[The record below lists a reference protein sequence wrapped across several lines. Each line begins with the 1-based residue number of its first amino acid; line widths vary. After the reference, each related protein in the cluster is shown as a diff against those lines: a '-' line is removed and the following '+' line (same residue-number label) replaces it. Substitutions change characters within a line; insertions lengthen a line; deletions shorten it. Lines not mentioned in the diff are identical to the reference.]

1 MKVLSDYFFFNF
13 FRLLQWRPS
22 LRCPGANVLIINV
35 SPLWQVEMPE
45 SKCLHLNTPLRDSVP
60 LSKLSGTSVYLKLDN
75 AQPTGSFKI
84 RGIGH
89 LCKTWAE
96 RGCKHFVCSSGG
108 NAGLAAA
115 YSARMLSIP
124 ATILV
129 PITTPSFTIQRVKD
143 EGATVC
149 VVGEILDETIEHAKE
164 LVKNNPGWVYIP
176 PFDDPLIWEG
186 HTSLVKEIEASL
198 PAKPGA
204 IALSV
209 GGGGMLCGVV
219 QGLREVGWS
228 DVPIIALETRGA
240 HSLNAALEAGK
251 LVTLSEITSVA
262 KTLGA
267 KTVGAQ
273 TLKVAQEHPVYSEVV
288 TDQQAVLAIEAFVD
302 DEKMLVEPACG
313 AALAAVYSDVVG
325 KLQRE
330 GKLSPD
336 LSSLVIIV
344 CGGNNITLAQLSRL
358 KEQLGIPS
366 VRAA

>member
-1 MKVLSDYFFFNF
+1 M
-13 FRLLQWRPS
+13 S
-22 LRCPGANVLIINV
+22 LAGE
-35 SPLWQVEMPE
+35 QVKMADIR
-45 SKCLHLNTPLRDSVP
+45 SLHLNTPLRNSVP
-60 LSKLSGTSVYLKLDN
+60 LSKLSGTKVYLKLDN

-96 RGCKHFVCSSGG
+96 RGCTHFVCSSGG

-129 PITTPSFTIQRVKD
+129 PTTTPAFTIQRVKD

-149 VVGEILDETIEHAKE
+149 VVGEMLDETIEHAKE
-164 LVKNNPGWVYIP
+164 LMKNNPGWVYIP
-176 PFDDPLIWEG
+176 PFDDPLIWDG
-186 HTSLVKEIEASL
+186 HASLVKEMKESL
-198 PAKPGA
+198 PSKPGA

-219 QGLREVGWS
+219 QGLREVGWD
-228 DVPIIALETRGA
+228 DVPIIAMETKGA
-240 HSLNAALEAGK
+240 HSLNAAVQAGK
-251 LVTLSEITSVA
+251 LVTLPEISSVA

-273 TLKVAQEHPVYSEVV
+273 TLKVALEHPVFSEVIS
-288 TDQQAVLAIEAFVD
+288 DQDAVIAIERFLD

-313 AALAAVYSDVVG
+313 AALAAVYSNVFG
-325 KLQRE
+325 KLQKE
-330 GKLSPD
+330 GKLSQD

-344 CGGNNITLAQLSRL
+344 CGGNNITLTQLFRL
-358 KEQLGIPS
+358 KEQLDIKS
-366 VRAA
+366 TSAA

>member
-1 MKVLSDYFFFNF
+1 MAEIRS
-13 FRLLQWRPS
+13 
-22 LRCPGANVLIINV
+22 
-35 SPLWQVEMPE
+35 
-45 SKCLHLNTPLRDSVP
+45 LHLNTPLRDSVP
-60 LSKLSGTSVYLKLDN
+60 LSKLSGTKVYLKLDN

-89 LCKTWAE
+89 LCETWAK
-96 RGCKHFVCSSGG
+96 RGCTHFVCSSGG

-129 PITTPSFTIQRVKD
+129 PTTTPAFTIQRVKD
-143 EGATVC
+143 EGATVY

-186 HTSLVKEIEASL
+186 HTSLVKEFKESL
-198 PAKPGA
+198 PSKPGA
-204 IALSV
+204 IVLSV

-219 QGLREVGWS
+219 QGLQEVGWN
-228 DVPIIALETRGA
+228 DVPIVAMETYGA

-251 LVTLSEITSVA
+251 LVTLPEITSVA

-273 TLKVAQEHPVYSEVV
+273 TLKVALEHPVFSEVIS
-288 TDQQAVLAIEAFVD
+288 DLDAVMAIEKFLD

-313 AALAAVYSDVVG
+313 AALAAVYSDTIG
-325 KLQRE
+325 KLQKQ
-330 GKLSPD
+330 GKLS
-336 LSSLVIIV
+336 SSLHSVVVIV
-344 CGGNNITLAQLSRL
+344 CGGNNITLSQLFRL
-358 KEQLGIPS
+358 KEQLEVES
-366 VRAA
+366 VSAA

>member
-1 MKVLSDYFFFNF
+1 
-13 FRLLQWRPS
+13 
-22 LRCPGANVLIINV
+22 
-35 SPLWQVEMPE
+35 MPNE
-45 SKCLHLNTPLRDSVP
+45 KCLHLNTPLRDSVP
-60 LSKLSGTSVYLKLDN
+60 LSKLSGTTVYLKLDN

-129 PITTPSFTIQRVKD
+129 PVTTPEFTIKRVKD
-143 EGATVC
+143 EGASVC

-164 LVKNNPGWVYIP
+164 LVRNNPGWVYIP

-186 HTSLVKEIEASL
+186 HTSLVKEIKASL
-198 PAKPGA
+198 PSKPGA
-204 IALSV
+204 IVLSV

-219 QGLREVGWS
+219 QGLREAEWD
-228 DVPIIALETRGA
+228 DVPIIAMETRGA
-240 HSLNAALEAGK
+240 HSLNAALQAGT
-251 LVTLSEITSVA
+251 LVTLPEITSVA

-273 TLKVAQEHPVYSEVV
+273 TLKVAQEHPVFSEVIS
-288 TDQQAVLAIEAFVD
+288 DQEAVAAIEKFVD

-313 AALAAVYSDVVG
+313 AALAAVYSNVLE
-325 KLQRE
+325 KLKGE
-330 GKLSPD
+330 GKLKKD
-336 LSSLVIIV
+336 LSSVVIIV
-344 CGGNNITLAQLSRL
+344 CGGNNITLSQLYHL
-358 KEQLGIPS
+358 KKQLGMHPKS
-366 VRAA
+366 SS

>member
-1 MKVLSDYFFFNF
+1 
-13 FRLLQWRPS
+13 
-22 LRCPGANVLIINV
+22 
-35 SPLWQVEMPE
+35 MPE
-45 SKCLHLNTPLRDSVP
+45 MKCLHLDTPLRDSVP
-60 LSKLSGTSVYLKLDN
+60 LSKLSGTTVYLKLDS

-108 NAGLAAA
+108 NAGMAAA

-129 PITTPSFTIQRVKD
+129 PVTTPSFTIQRLKD

-164 LVKNNPGWVYIP
+164 MVQNNPGSVYIP

-186 HTSLVKEIEASL
+186 HTSLVKEMKASL
-198 PAKPGA
+198 PSKPGA

-228 DVPIIALETRGA
+228 DVPIIAMETKGA
-240 HSLNAALEAGK
+240 HSLNAAMEAGK

-273 TLKVAQEHPVYSEVV
+273 TLKLAQEHTVFSEVV
-288 TDQQAVLAIEAFVD
+288 TDQEAVIAIEHFVD

-313 AALAAVYSDVVG
+313 AALAAVYSNVVG
-325 KLQRE
+325 KLQKE
-330 GKLSPD
+330 GKLSKD
-336 LSSLVIIV
+336 LSSLVIVV
-344 CGGNNITLAQLSRL
+344 CGGNNITLGQLYRL
-358 KEQLGIPS
+358 KEQLGMPS
-366 VRAA
+366 VKTA

>member
-1 MKVLSDYFFFNF
+1 MIPAGV
-13 FRLLQWRPS
+13 
-22 LRCPGANVLIINV
+22 
-35 SPLWQVEMPE
+35 QVKMAEI
-45 SKCLHLNTPLRDSVP
+45 SSLHLNTPLRDSVP
-60 LSKLSGTSVYLKLDN
+60 LSKLAGTKVYLKLDN

-96 RGCKHFVCSSGG
+96 RGCTHFVCSSGG

-129 PITTPSFTIQRVKD
+129 PTTTPAFTIQRVKD
-143 EGATVC
+143 EGATVY
-149 VVGEILDETIEHAKE
+149 VVGEMLDETIEHAKE
-164 LVKNNPGWVYIP
+164 LVNNNPGWVYIP

-186 HTSLVKEIEASL
+186 HTSLVKEIKGSL
-198 PAKPGA
+198 PSKPGA

-219 QGLREVGWS
+219 QGLREVGWD
-228 DVPIIALETRGA
+228 DVPIIALETKGA

-251 LVTLSEITSVA
+251 LVTLPEISSVA

-273 TLKVAQEHPVYSEVV
+273 TLKVALEHPVFSEVIS
-288 TDQQAVLAIEAFVD
+288 DQEAVMAIERFLD

-313 AALAAVYSDVVG
+313 AALTAVYSNVFG
-325 KLQRE
+325 KLQKE
-330 GKLSPD
+330 GKLSQG

-344 CGGNNITLAQLSRL
+344 CGGNNITLTQLFRL
-358 KEQLGIPS
+358 KEQLDIKFVS
-366 VRAA
+366 AA

>member
-1 MKVLSDYFFFNF
+1 
-13 FRLLQWRPS
+13 
-22 LRCPGANVLIINV
+22 
-35 SPLWQVEMPE
+35 MPE
-45 SKCLHLNTPLRDSVP
+45 NKSLHLNTPLRNSVP
-60 LSKLSGTSVYLKLDN
+60 MSKCAGTTVYLKLDN

-84 RGIGH
+84 RGIGY
-89 LCKTWAE
+89 LCKTWAD

-129 PITTPSFTIQRVKD
+129 PVTTPAFTIQRVKD

-149 VVGEILDETIEHAKE
+149 VVGEMLDDTIEHAKE
-164 LVKNNPGWVYIP
+164 LVRNNPGWVYIP

-186 HTSLVKEIEASL
+186 HTSLVKEMKDSL
-198 PAKPGA
+198 PTKPGA

-219 QGLREVGWS
+219 QGLRQVGWD
-228 DVPIIALETRGA
+228 DVPIIAMETKGA
-240 HSLNAALEAGK
+240 DSLNAALNAGK
-251 LVTLSEITSVA
+251 LITLPEITSVA

-273 TLKVAQEHPVYSEVV
+273 TLKVSQEHPVFSEVV
-288 TDQQAVLAIEAFVD
+288 SDQEAVMAIEKFAD

-313 AALAAVYSDVVG
+313 AALAAVYSNVVG
-325 KLQRE
+325 KLQKE

-344 CGGNNITLAQLSRL
+344 CGGNNITLAQLFQL
-358 KEQLGIPS
+358 KKQLGMS
-366 VRAA
+366 SDSSA

>member
-1 MKVLSDYFFFNF
+1 MAEIRS
-13 FRLLQWRPS
+13 
-22 LRCPGANVLIINV
+22 
-35 SPLWQVEMPE
+35 
-45 SKCLHLNTPLRDSVP
+45 LHLNTPLRNSVP
-60 LSKLSGTSVYLKLDN
+60 LSKLSGTKVYLKLDN

-96 RGCKHFVCSSGG
+96 RGCIHFVCSSGG
-108 NAGLAAA
+108 NAGLATA

-129 PITTPSFTIQRVKD
+129 PTTTPAFTIQRVKD
-143 EGATVC
+143 EGAKVC
-149 VVGEILDETIEHAKE
+149 VVGEMLDETIEHAKE
-164 LVKNNPGWVYIP
+164 LTKNNPGWVYIP

-186 HTSLVKEIEASL
+186 HASLVREIKESL
-198 PAKPGA
+198 PSKPGA

-219 QGLREVGWS
+219 QGLREVGWD
-228 DVPIIALETRGA
+228 DVPIIAMETKGA
-240 HSLNAALEAGK
+240 HSLNAAVEAGN
-251 LVTLSEITSVA
+251 LVTLPEISSVA

-273 TLKVAQEHPVYSEVV
+273 TLKVALEHPVFSEVIS
-288 TDQQAVLAIEAFVD
+288 DQDAVIAIERFLD

-313 AALAAVYSDVVG
+313 AALAAVYSNVFG
-325 KLQRE
+325 KLQKE
-330 GKLSPD
+330 GKLSQD

-344 CGGNNITLAQLSRL
+344 CGGNNITLTRLFQL
-358 KEQLGIPS
+358 KEQLDIKS
-366 VRAA
+366 MSAA

>member
-1 MKVLSDYFFFNF
+1 
-13 FRLLQWRPS
+13 
-22 LRCPGANVLIINV
+22 
-35 SPLWQVEMPE
+35 MPE
-45 SKCLHLNTPLRDSVP
+45 MSSLHLNTPLRDSVP
-60 LSKLSGTSVYLKLDN
+60 MSKLSETKVYLKLDN

-96 RGCKHFVCSSGG
+96 RGCKHFVCSSAG

-129 PITTPSFTIQRVKD
+129 PVTTPAFTIQRVKD
-143 EGATVC
+143 EGATVS

-164 LVKNNPGWVYIP
+164 LVKNNAGWVYIH

-186 HTSLVKEIEASL
+186 HTSLVKEIKESL
-198 PAKPGA
+198 PSKPGA
-204 IALSV
+204 IALAV

-228 DVPIIALETRGA
+228 DVPIIAMETIGA

-251 LVTLSEITSVA
+251 LVTLPAITSVA

-273 TLKVAQEHPVYSEVV
+273 TFKVAQEHPVFSEVIS
-288 TDQQAVLAIEAFVD
+288 DQDAVAAIEKFLD

-313 AALAAVYSDVVG
+313 AALAVVYSNVVG
-325 KLQRE
+325 KLQKA
-330 GKLSPD
+330 GKLKRD
-336 LSSLVIIV
+336 LSSLVIMV
-344 CGGNNITLAQLSRL
+344 CGGNNITLTQLFRL
-358 KEQLGIPS
+358 KEQLGMDVHS
-366 VRAA
+366 AT

>member
-1 MKVLSDYFFFNF
+1 MAEIRS
-13 FRLLQWRPS
+13 
-22 LRCPGANVLIINV
+22 
-35 SPLWQVEMPE
+35 
-45 SKCLHLNTPLRDSVP
+45 LHLNTPLRDSVP
-60 LSKLSGTSVYLKLDN
+60 LSKLSGIKVYLKLDN

-96 RGCKHFVCSSGG
+96 RGCTHFVCSSGG

-129 PITTPSFTIQRVKD
+129 PTTTPAFTIQRVKD

-149 VVGEILDETIEHAKE
+149 VVGEMLDDTIEHAKE

-186 HTSLVKEIEASL
+186 HTSLVKEMKESL
-198 PAKPGA
+198 RSKPGA

-219 QGLREVGWS
+219 QGLREVGWD
-228 DVPIIALETRGA
+228 DVPIIALETKGA

-251 LVTLSEITSVA
+251 LVTLPEITSVA

-273 TLKVAQEHPVYSEVV
+273 TLKVAQEHPVFSEVIS
-288 TDQQAVLAIEAFVD
+288 DQDAVMAIERFLD

-313 AALAAVYSDVVG
+313 AALAAVYSNVFG
-325 KLQRE
+325 KLQKE
-330 GKLSPD
+330 GKLSQG
-336 LSSLVIIV
+336 LASLVIIV
-344 CGGNNITLAQLSRL
+344 CGGNNITLTQLFRL
-358 KEQLGIPS
+358 KEQLDIES
-366 VRAA
+366 ISAA

>member
-1 MKVLSDYFFFNF
+1 
-13 FRLLQWRPS
+13 
-22 LRCPGANVLIINV
+22 
-35 SPLWQVEMPE
+35 MPE
-45 SKCLHLNTPLRDSVP
+45 SGCLHLDTPLRDSVP
-60 LSKLSGTSVYLKLDN
+60 LSKLTDTTVYLKLDN

-129 PITTPSFTIQRVKD
+129 PVTTPSFTIQRVKD

-186 HTSLVKEIEASL
+186 HMSLVKEMKASL
-198 PAKPGA
+198 PSKPGA

-209 GGGGMLCGVV
+209 GGGGMLCGVI

-228 DVPIIALETRGA
+228 DVPIIAMETRGA
-240 HSLNAALEAGK
+240 HSLNAAMEAGR
-251 LVTLSEITSVA
+251 LVTLTEITSVA

-273 TLKVAQEHPVYSEVV
+273 TLKLSQEHPVYSEVI
-288 TDQQAVLAIEAFVD
+288 TDQDAVTAIERFVD

-313 AALAAVYSDVVG
+313 AALAVVYSGVIG
-325 KLQRE
+325 RLQRE
-330 GKLSPD
+330 GKLSKE

-344 CGGNNITLAQLSRL
+344 CGGNNITLSQLSRL
-358 KEQLGIPS
+358 KEQLGIPK
-366 VRAA
+366 VNAA

>member
-1 MKVLSDYFFFNF
+1 MADIRS
-13 FRLLQWRPS
+13 
-22 LRCPGANVLIINV
+22 
-35 SPLWQVEMPE
+35 
-45 SKCLHLNTPLRDSVP
+45 LHLNTPLRNSVP
-60 LSKLSGTSVYLKLDN
+60 LSKLSGTKVYLKLDN

-96 RGCKHFVCSSGG
+96 RGCTHFVCSSGG

-129 PITTPSFTIQRVKD
+129 PTTTPAFTIQRVKD

-149 VVGEILDETIEHAKE
+149 VVGEMLDETIEHAKE
-164 LVKNNPGWVYIP
+164 LMKNNPGWVYIP
-176 PFDDPLIWEG
+176 PFDDPLIWDG
-186 HTSLVKEIEASL
+186 HASLVKEMKESL
-198 PAKPGA
+198 PSKPGA

-219 QGLREVGWS
+219 QGLREVGWD
-228 DVPIIALETRGA
+228 DVPIIAMETKGA
-240 HSLNAALEAGK
+240 HSLNAAVQAGK
-251 LVTLSEITSVA
+251 LVTLPEISSVA

-273 TLKVAQEHPVYSEVV
+273 TLKVALEHPVFSEVIS
-288 TDQQAVLAIEAFVD
+288 DQDAVIAIERFLD

-313 AALAAVYSDVVG
+313 AALAAVYSNVFG
-325 KLQRE
+325 KLQKE
-330 GKLSPD
+330 GKLSQD

-344 CGGNNITLAQLSRL
+344 CGGNNITLTQLFRL
-358 KEQLGIPS
+358 KEQLDIKS
-366 VRAA
+366 TSAA

>member
-1 MKVLSDYFFFNF
+1 MGVKSASSCTDAKSHNMVKI
-13 FRLLQWRPS
+13 PK
-22 LRCPGANVLIINV
+22 
-35 SPLWQVEMPE
+35 M
-45 SKCLHLNTPLRDSVP
+45 KCLHLDTPLRDSVP
-60 LSKLSGTSVYLKLDN
+60 MSKLAGTTVYLKLDN

-129 PITTPSFTIQRVKD
+129 PVTTPSFTIQRVKD

-149 VVGEILDETIEHAKE
+149 VIGEILDETIEHAKE

-186 HTSLVKEIEASL
+186 HTSLVKEIKASL
-198 PAKPGA
+198 PSKPGA

-209 GGGGMLCGVV
+209 GGGGMLCGVA
-219 QGLREVGWS
+219 QGLREEGWG
-228 DVPIIALETRGA
+228 DVPIIAMETKGA
-240 HSLNAALEAGK
+240 HSLNAALGAGA
-251 LVTLSEITSVA
+251 LVTLPEITSVA

-273 TLKVAQEHPVYSEVV
+273 TLKVAQEHPVFSEVIS
-288 TDQQAVLAIEAFVD
+288 DQEAVLAIERFAD

-313 AALAAVYSDVVG
+313 AALAVVYSNILG
-325 KLQRE
+325 KLQQQ
-330 GKLSPD
+330 GKLSSH
-336 LSSLVIIV
+336 LSSIVIIV

-358 KEQLGIPS
+358 KEQLGI
-366 VRAA
+366 AATCKS